1 MSSAKTE
8 AAILASAAKVL
19 ETEIESLHS
28 LRDSLGA
35 PFCEAVSLLG
45 QVRGRVVT
53 TGMGKSGHIATKIA
67 ATFSSTGTPALFVH
81 PAEAGHG
88 DLGMI
93 AKGDAVLAL
102 SNSGETAELHA
113 VVEYTHR
120 IGAPLIA
127 ITSHADSTLARHS
140 KVALL
145 LPKFGEACPLGLAPT
160 TSTTLQLALGDAL
173 AVALLEWRGFEATDF
188 HTLHP
193 SGSLGKTLTLVESL
207 MHTGEAIPL
216 VEAETPMSD
225 CLLKMTESGFG
236 CVGITDKDGGLIGVI
251 TDGDLRRHMSPDLL
265 SKMAQEVMSDNPK
278 TVSLGALAGQVLLR
292 METEKISAV
301 FVMEGK
307 KPVGFVRLLDLLSH
321 KVA

>member
-1 MSSAKTE
+1 MPSTTKDAV
-8 AAILASAAKVL
+8 ILASAARVL
-19 ETEIESLHS
+19 ETEIAALHS
-28 LRDSLGA
+28 LRDSLA
-35 PFCEAVSLLG
+35 EPFCRAVAVLG
-45 QVRGRVVT
+45 QVSGRVVT

-67 ATFSSTGTPALFVH
+67 STFSSTGTTALFVH

-93 AKGDAVLAL
+93 ARGDAVLAF
-102 SNSGETAELHA
+102 SNSGETSELQA

-120 IGAPLIA
+120 IGVPLIA
-127 ITSHADSTLARHS
+127 ITRKADSTLARHS
-140 KVALL
+140 EVVLL
-145 LPKFGEACPLGLAPT
+145 LPLFEEACPLGLAPT

-193 SGSLGKTLTLVESL
+193 SGNLGKSLTLVDGF
-207 MHTGEAIPL
+207 MHRGAAIPL
-216 VEAETPMSD
+216 AEAETLMSV
-225 CLLKMTESGFG
+225 CVLKMTESGFG
-236 CVGITDKDGGLIGVI
+236 CVGITDKKGGLIGVI

-265 SKMAQEVMSDNPK
+265 GKSAREVMSDNPK
-278 TVSLGALAGQVLLR
+278 TVPLGALAGEVLLR

-321 KVA
+321 RVA